1 MKKQKIY
8 SNKEK
13 QNKTLET
20 TLNETEAHDLLDKDF
35 KITVIKMFTE
45 VRRTMHEQSENF
57 KKEIKKIRKYHTERS
72 QSGRIQ

>member
-1 MKKQKIY
+1 MKKQEIY

-13 QNKTLET
+13 ENKTLET
-20 TLNETEAHDLLDKDF
+20 NLNETEALDLLDKDF

-57 KKEIKKIRKYHTERS
+57 KKEIKKIRKYTERS
-72 QSGRIQ
+72 QS